1 MSQYQTIFSYGLWE
15 IRQAPSGR
23 LELWYKKEFVRGES
37 RRVNYSAL
45 KYRASHVA
53 DATKELFPLDNAYT
67 LLHMGLCKSS
77 A

>member
-37 RRVNYSAL
+37 RRLRGV
-45 KYRASHVA
+45 
-53 DATKELFPLDNAYT
+53 DAVKDFKNQIFGEDPISFYT
-67 LLHMGLCKSS
+67 AG
-77 A
+77 